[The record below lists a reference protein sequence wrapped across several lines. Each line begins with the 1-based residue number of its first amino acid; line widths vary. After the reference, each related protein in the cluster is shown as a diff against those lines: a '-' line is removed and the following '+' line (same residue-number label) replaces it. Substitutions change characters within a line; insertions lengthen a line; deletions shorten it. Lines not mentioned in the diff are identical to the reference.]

1 MNLRITSRQTD
12 GVTILDLSGR
22 IVLGAESGALRE
34 TLRGL
39 ADRGEKKVL
48 LNLADVNYVDSS
60 GLGTLAS
67 GYIAIANK
75 QGKLKLLSLTK
86 RIRDLMELT
95 NVLKVFEVF
104 EDEAIALKS
113 FQ

>member
-34 TLRGL
+34 TLRG
-39 ADRGEKKVL
+39 
-48 LNLADVNYVDSS
+48 LADVNYVDSS